1 MFFHLLM
8 KRTKTF
14 LFFFHSYGFL
24 SFCAFIFSLGI
35 LSQSSFSLEFSSA
48 IALAVFGVYNAHR
61 LLKFRQSKL
70 TREMNAWLS
79 MSKNLLAI
87 RSFVVFG
94 VALSCVLFIHLFSL
108 FSSAIFLLG
117 ITLLLS
123 AFYSGLFSYFILR
136 EIPFLKAL
144 LVTISWFI
152 VLVYIPKSFVHNF
165 QYIDFSFLILFYALT
180 LTSDLKDIK
189 FDPASFK
196 TIPQLIGSKKSLL
209 LFNVLMALFLLLNCI
224 NDRLYLFY
232 SINILLFLILLTR
245 YYLLKSSSFRLE
257 LFDFSLVLVGL
268 GFLFSAKF

>member
-1 MFFHLLM
+1 MTL
-8 KRTKTF
+8 TKTF
-14 LFFFHSYGFL
+14 LFFFYSYGFL
-24 SFCAFIFSLGI
+24 AFCAFIFSLGI

-48 IALAVFGVYNAHR
+48 IALAVFGVYNGHR
-61 LLKFRQSKL
+61 LLKFHQSKL
-70 TREMNAWLS
+70 TIEMSAWLS
-79 MSKNLLAI
+79 MSNNLLAI

-94 VALSCVLFIHLFSL
+94 LALSCVLFIHLFSL

-152 VLVYIPKSFVHNF
+152 VLVYIPKSYGQNF

-180 LTSDLKDIK
+180 LPSDLKDIK

-196 TIPQLIGSKKSLL
+196 TIPQLIGSKKSLI

-224 NDRLYLFY
+224 NGRLNLFY
-232 SINILLFLILLTR
+232 SISILLFLILLTR
-245 YYLLKSSSFRLE
+245 YYLLKSSSFRIE

>member
-1 MFFHLLM
+1 MT
-8 KRTKTF
+8 RTKTF

-24 SFCAFIFSLGI
+24 SLCAFIFSLGI
-35 LSQSSFSLEFSSA
+35 LSQSPFSFEFSSA

-61 LLKFRQSKL
+61 ILKFHQSKL
-70 TREMNAWLS
+70 NIEMKAWL
-79 MSKNLLAI
+79 SKNLLAI

-94 VALSCVLFIHLFSL
+94 LVLSCVLFIYLFSL

-123 AFYSGLFSYFILR
+123 ALYIGVFSDLILR

-152 VLVYIPKSFVHNF
+152 VLVYIPKSFGYNF

-180 LTSDLKDIK
+180 LPSDLKDVK

-196 TIPQLIGSKKSLL
+196 TIPQLIGSKKSLI
-209 LFNVLMALFLLLNCI
+209 LFNVFIALFLLFNCI
-224 NDRLYLFY
+224 NGRLNLSFAI
-232 SINILLFLILLTR
+232 SILLFLILLTR

>member
-1 MFFHLLM
+1 MFFRQLM
-8 KRTKTF
+8 TLNKTP

-70 TREMNAWLS
+70 TREMSAWL
-79 MSKNLLAI
+79 SKNLLAI
-87 RSFVVFG
+87 RSFVVLG
-94 VALSCVLFIHLFSL
+94 LVLSCVLFIHLFSL

-123 AFYSGLFSYFILR
+123 AFYSGLFSYFIIR

-152 VLVYIPKSFVHNF
+152 VLVYIPKSFGHNF
-165 QYIDFSFLILFYALT
+165 QYIDFSFLILFYAMT
-180 LTSDLKDIK
+180 LPSDLKDIK

-224 NDRLYLFY
+224 NGRLNLFY
-232 SINILLFLILLTR
+232 SISILLFLILLTQ

-268 GFLFSAKF
+268 GFLFSTKF

>member
-1 MFFHLLM
+1 MM
-8 KRTKTF
+8 RTKTF

-24 SFCAFIFSLGI
+24 SLCAFIFSLGI
-35 LSQSSFSLEFSSA
+35 LLQSPFSFEFSSA
-48 IALAVFGVYNAHR
+48 IALAVFGVYNGHR
-61 LLKFRQSKL
+61 LLKFHQSKL
-70 TREMNAWLS
+70 TIEMSAWLS
-79 MSKNLLAI
+79 MSNNLLAI

-94 VALSCVLFIHLFSL
+94 LALSCVLFIHLFSL

-123 AFYSGLFSYFILR
+123 ALYIGVFSDLILR

-152 VLVYIPKSFVHNF
+152 VLVYIPKSYGQNF

-180 LTSDLKDIK
+180 LPSDLKDIK

-196 TIPQLIGSKKSLL
+196 TIPQLIGSKKSLI

-224 NDRLYLFY
+224 NGRLNLFY
-232 SINILLFLILLTR
+232 SISILLFLILLTR
-245 YYLLKSSSFRLE
+245 YYLLKSSSFRIE

>member
-1 MFFHLLM
+1 MT
-8 KRTKTF
+8 RTKTF
-14 LFFFHSYGFL
+14 LFFFYSYGFL
-24 SFCAFIFSLGI
+24 SFCTFFFSFGI

-61 LLKFRQSKL
+61 LLKFYQEKL
-70 TREMNAWLS
+70 TIEMKAWL
-79 MSKNLLAI
+79 SKNLLAI

-94 VALSCVLFIHLFSL
+94 VVLSCVLFIHLFSL

-123 AFYSGLFSYFILR
+123 AFYSGLFSFFILR

-152 VLVYIPKSFVHNF
+152 VLVYIPKTYGHNF

-180 LTSDLKDIK
+180 LPSDLKDVK

-196 TIPQLIGSKKSLL
+196 TIPQLIGSKKSLI
-209 LFNVLMALFLLLNCI
+209 LFNVFIALFLLFNCI
-224 NDRLYLFY
+224 NGRLNLSFAI
-232 SINILLFLILLTR
+232 SILLFLILLTR
-245 YYLLKSSSFRLE
+245 YYLLKSSSLRLE
-257 LFDFSLVLVGL
+257 LFDFSLFLVGL
-268 GFLFSAKF
+268 GFMFSTKF

>member
-1 MFFHLLM
+1 M
-8 KRTKTF
+8 KRTNIF
-14 LFFFHSYGFL
+14 LFFLHSYCFL
-24 SFCAFIFSLGI
+24 FSCAFVFSHGI
-35 LSQSSFSLEFSSA
+35 HENSPVFLEFSTA

-61 LLKFRQSKL
+61 LLKFHQSKL
-70 TREMNAWLS
+70 TIEMSAWL
-79 MSKNLLAI
+79 SKNLLAI

-94 VALSCVLFIHLFSL
+94 LALSCVLFIHIFSL

-152 VLVYIPKSFVHNF
+152 VLVYISKSYGHNF

-180 LTSDLKDIK
+180 LPSDLKDIK

-196 TIPQLIGSKKSLL
+196 TIPQLIGSKKSLF

-224 NDRLYLFY
+224 NGRLNLFY
-232 SINILLFLILLTR
+232 SISILLFLILLTR

>member
-1 MFFHLLM
+1 M

-14 LFFFHSYGFL
+14 LFFFHSYVLLAFV
-24 SFCAFIFSLGI
+24 AFIFSLGI
-35 LSQSSFSLEFSSA
+35 LPHSLFSLEFSSA
-48 IALAVFGVYNAHR
+48 IALAVFGVYNGHR

-79 MSKNLLAI
+79 KNLLAI

-94 VALSCVLFIHLFSL
+94 LVLSCVLFIHLFSL

-123 AFYSGLFSYFILR
+123 AFYSGLFPYLILR
-136 EIPFLKAL
+136 EIPFLKAV

-152 VLVYIPKSFVHNF
+152 VLVYISKSYGHNF

-180 LTSDLKDIK
+180 LPSDLKDIK

-196 TIPQLIGSKKSLL
+196 TIPQLIGSKKSLF

-224 NDRLYLFY
+224 NGRLNLFY
-232 SINILLFLILLTR
+232 SISILLFLILLTR